1 MRSGWFSVVLGLA
14 LLAVPAMAEQ
24 SLNKP
29 MEEPKPYFRDS
40 GMLHNISAA
49 PRVLHTERVAVDGAA
64 WMRVYFGSVE
74 LGPGS
79 VLRLRSELDGEVQEL
94 DAAALAQWSNSSA
107 YFNGGAVNVEL
118 VAGPATSN
126 RLVIERA
133 AWEQSDPLPAGGPG
147 QCGICGPDD
156 RTPSSEPWAAR
167 LLPAGCS
174 SSVYNSQSCMVS
186 AGHCMGGGMVVQ
198 FNVPPSQANCNI
210 VMPPVADQF
219 PLTAFLFSN
228 GGVGQ
233 DWAVMTAGTNN
244 LGEKPFDRYGATKPI
259 ATTPPAVGQPLNIW
273 GYGVDATCVKSQVQQ
288 LSTGSVV
295 GVGSTLINHDADATF
310 GNSGSGIIRNGT
322 EILAIVTHCPCP
334 NWGTRVDH
342 PSFVAARNQLCPE
355 GPAVP
360 ATLGSFN
367 VIQGSV
373 VAGGVS
379 ELATADNDHLEVQSA
394 LLGSRHNF
402 LMEVSLQ
409 SPFTTVSEL
418 NLTVEI
424 GPANATPVF
433 HGVSIFN
440 FDTSAWESKVFATT
454 STTSDTTDVIAA
466 IANPNAYVSG
476 SGEVRLRVL
485 QTARVAQVPGGYT
498 ALVDQVAATV
508 RP

>member
-1 MRSGWFSVVLGLA
+1 MVLGLA
-14 LLAVPAMAEQ
+14 LLALPAAGQQ

-40 GMLHNISAA
+40 GELKNISAS
-49 PRVLHTERVAVDGAA
+49 PRVVHTERVAVDGAA
-64 WMRVYFGSVE
+64 WIRVYFGAVE
-74 LGPGS
+74 LGQGS
-79 VLRLRSELDGEVQEL
+79 ALRLRSELDGEVQQL
-94 DAAALAQWSNSSA
+94 DAGALALWSNSSA
-107 YFNGGAVNVEL
+107 YFNGDAVTVDL
-118 VAGPATSN
+118 LAGPGTTN
-126 RLVIERA
+126 RMVIERA
-133 AWEQSDPLPAGGPG
+133 AWELSDALPAGGPG
-147 QCGICGPDD
+147 QCGICGADD
-156 RTPSSEPWAAR
+156 RTPSSETWAAR

-198 FNVPPSQANCNI
+198 FNVPPSSASCNI
-210 VMPPVADQF
+210 VNPPIADQF

-233 DWAVMTAGTNN
+233 DWAVMTAGANN
-244 LGEKPFDRYGATKPI
+244 LGQKPFERYGTTKPI
-259 ATTPPAVGQPLNIW
+259 ATTPPAVGQPLTIW

-288 LSTGSVV
+288 TSSGSVV
-295 GVGSTLINHDADATF
+295 SVGSTLINHDVDATF

-342 PSFVAARNQLCPE
+342 PSFVAARSQLCPE

-360 ATLGSFN
+360 ATLGGFTI
-367 VIQGSV
+367 VQGSLLS
-373 VAGGVS
+373 GNVS
-379 ELATADNDHLEVQSA
+379 EMTNSDDSYVQVQSA

-402 LMEVSLQ
+402 LMEASLQ

-454 STTSDTTDVIAA
+454 STSSDTTDVVAA
-466 IANPNAYVSG
+466 ISNPNAYVSG
-476 SGEVRLRVL
+476 SGEVRLRIL